1 MTVTPATLAVAA
13 AFLEALG
20 YDIGSGQIA
29 LRFENG
35 RLVATGGQP
44 RAVPAPLAGLAVSL
58 RDTFGPPIGSEE
70 ILLNFSNRALQA
82 IERRAE
88 HFGAITTR
96 EYFRVGD
103 KKALARDPS

>member
-1 MTVTPATLAVAA
+1 MTITPATLAVAA
-13 AFLEALG
+13 AFLDAMG

-35 RLVATGGQP
+35 RLVQTG
-44 RAVPAPLAGLAVSL
+44 RAVPPTVAGLAVSL
-58 RDTFGPPIGSEE
+58 RDTFGPAIGSEE

-103 KKALARDPS
+103 KKALARDPG